1 VGGCAGMNI
10 LMIGDVMGKPGRQ
23 AVAGLLP
30 ALKKELAVDFVIV
43 NGENSA
49 AGRGITEKTADALF
63 EAGADV
69 ITSGNHIWDQREIV
83 PVLDEEVAILRPANY
98 PDAAPGRGALTQGGV
113 TVLNLQGRTFMPDI
127 DCPFRAAD
135 AALETLPENA
145 TVIVDM
151 HAEATSEKVAM
162 GRYLDGRVT
171 AVVGTHTHV
180 PTADQR
186 ILPGGTAY
194 VTDAGMVGTK
204 ESVIGVT
211 IDSVI
216 SRFLTGMPTRLPVA
230 ENSKT
235 VQFNAVLIESDEAT
249 GRAKSIARIDREFE
263 RDGF

>member
-1 VGGCAGMNI
+1 MKL

-23 AVAGLLP
+23 AVAALLP
-30 ALKKELAVDFVIV
+30 ALKEELGIDFVIV
-43 NGENSA
+43 NGENTA
-49 AGRGITEKTADALF
+49 AGRGITEKTANELF

-83 PVLDEEVAILRPANY
+83 PVLDEEIAILRPANY
-98 PDAAPGRGALTQGGV
+98 PPSAPGRGMMKHKGV
-113 TVLNLQGRTFMPDI
+113 TVLNLQGRTFMLAI
-127 DCPFRAAD
+127 DCPLRAAD
-135 AALETLPENA
+135 AALEKIPEGE

-180 PTADQR
+180 PTADPQ
-186 ILPGGTAY
+186 ILPDGTAY
-194 VTDAGMVGTK
+194 VTDVGMVGAK
-204 ESVIGVT
+204 ESVIGVE

-216 SRFLTGMPTRLPVA
+216 GRFLTGVPSRLPVA
-230 ENSKT
+230 EKSRV

-249 GRAKSIARIDREFE
+249 GRAKSITRVDREFE
-263 RDGF
+263 RDL